1 MSTEKDTF
9 FTSRDKTLA
18 KLLFLVFLCCNIFLN
33 WSNFSWFLS
42 FKTAPIVIGES
53 FSIFT
58 DNIVS
63 NLRIIKI
70 VDTNNGEEKE
80 KIEKDKEIEEVEEK
94 VVTII
99 EDKIDPALY
108 CEENEINIPS
118 LNITA
123 PLVEAGGITEKEY
136 RESLDRGVMH
146 FPGTPFPGETG
157 LSVLLGH
164 SAPPGWPKIKHDWVF
179 TDINDLQKGDKI
191 EICYNNQKWTYDVT
205 TGEDDKKIYEVGE
218 AIPPLFSDE
227 DKKEIVLVS
236 CWPPGSRDN
245 RIGVRGV
252 IND

>member
-1 MSTEKDTF
+1 MSKEEDKF

-42 FKTAPIVIGES
+42 FKTAPVIIGES
-53 FSIFT
+53 FSVFT
-58 DNIVS
+58 KNI
-63 NLRIIKI
+63 
-70 VDTNNGEEKE
+70 TNNLKSISMKEDESKKTRENKNEEMKKE
-80 KIEKDKEIEEVEEK
+80 EPEVVVIEE
-94 VVTII
+94 
-99 EDKIDPALY
+99 KIDPALY
-108 CEENEINIPS
+108 CEKNEINIPS

-146 FPGTPFPGETG
+146 FPGTPFPGEKG

-179 TDINDLQKGDKI
+179 TDINDLQKGDTI
-191 EICYNNQKWTYDVT
+191 EICYNNQRWTYNVVT
-205 TGEDDKKIYEVGE
+205 DEDDKKIYEVGE
-218 AIPPLFSDE
+218 SIPPLFPNE
-227 DKKEIVLVS
+227 DKEEIVLVS